1 MSAIIEVKY
10 FNSFWGKQVQGS
22 STYND
27 PKWPGLDWNPYGYPT
42 FPIEATDSSDNWYI
56 EEARIKGG
64 YNNTI
69 VSQGVRAY
77 LNEEDPNR
85 TNRESSLIYSGVYNS
100 RTGINDTNVFSI
112 GENITSDLDPAN
124 GSIQKLYAE
133 NTNLIIFQENKVSY
147 SLINKNTIYSGTQG
161 SNETASSLVIGQNVP
176 YAGTFGIGKNPES
189 FAKFG
194 FRKYFADPLRGSIM
208 RLSADGLT
216 EISNYGMKDFFRD
229 SLQVIDNNFK
239 TKNLNWTL
247 AIDPPVRI
255 LKNAP
260 TTQIPN
266 SDLTFINYQFVAF
279 GTFGPTSLI
288 SVTGQGSG
296 ATSSVIIPQPPAG
309 TSSIIVFPGFNGGGF
324 GYKVGDI
331 VKIVGDGVQFTGEI
345 QFTLTSEMLVDN
357 TLQNPFYIQE
367 NNECEIFI
375 GCSVLNIDANE
386 VAVDTETIVTDVQE
400 FYYDP
405 NDATKYYLAVSTR
418 ESITPTATGLFS
430 YEYQSRIVGG
440 WDNHNRYYTVSMQLD
455 PSYVDESSNFITTSF
470 DETVRGWV
478 SLYSYKPGFIF
489 SLKGL
494 YFSTHKNYLYQH
506 YLNNSNNSNY
516 LSYYDVRYGCSLSL
530 VINANPSIKK
540 NFQTINYEGNN
551 GWEVSVLQSD
561 TTGFTSG
568 NVGFVDSAEYIYSYE
583 KGLYIDP
590 NSGFPQRAGFDRKE
604 NLYVAKINNKSSIRL
619 NEVLGGNQVGGV
631 KGYLLNAVVN
641 IDNQT
646 NIGGPKELWSVGT
659 TFVQSS

>member
-22 STYND
+22 GTYND

-42 FPIEATDSSDNWYI
+42 FPIQATNDSDNWYI

-112 GENITSDLDPAN
+112 GENITRDLDPAN

-133 NTNLIIFQENKVSY
+133 NTNLIIFQENKVTY

-161 SNETASSLVIGQNVP
+161 SNETASSSVIGQNVP

-229 SLQVIDNNFK
+229 SLQAINNNFK
-239 TKNLNWTL
+239 KRNLPWTL

-260 TTQIPN
+260 TIQIPN
-266 SDLTFINYQFVAF
+266 SDLTFVNYQFIAF
-279 GTFGPTSLI
+279 GTFQTTLTA
-288 SVTGQGSG
+288 VTGQGSG
-296 ATSSVIIPQPPAG
+296 ATSAATIPQPPAG
-309 TSSIIVFPGFNGGGF
+309 TSGIIVFPGFNGGGF
-324 GYKVGDI
+324 GYKVGDV
-331 VKIVGDGVQFTGEI
+331 VKIVGDGVKFTGDI
-345 QFTLTSEMLVDN
+345 QFTLTSSMLVDN
-357 TLQNPFYIQE
+357 TLQNPIYIQE
-367 NNECEIFI
+367 NNECEIFM
-375 GCSVLNIDANE
+375 GCSVLNIDSNQI
-386 VAVDTETIVTDVQE
+386 AVDTSTIITNIQK

-405 NDATKYYLAVSTR
+405 SDATKYYLAVSTR

-440 WDNHNRYYTVSMQLD
+440 WDNHNRYYTVSMQPD
-455 PSYVDESSNFITTSF
+455 PSYVDGRNSFITTSF
-470 DETVRGWV
+470 DETVKGWV
-478 SLYSYKPGFIF
+478 SLYSYKPSFIF

-494 YFSTHKNYLYQH
+494 YFSTHENYLYQH
-506 YLNNSNNSNY
+506 YLNNSSNSNY
-516 LSYYDVRYGCSLSL
+516 LNYYDIRYGCYLSL
-530 VINANPSIKK
+530 VINANPSTKK

-551 GWEVSVLQSD
+551 GWEISGLQSD
-561 TTGFTSG
+561 ITGLTNG

-590 NSGFPQRAGFDRKE
+590 TNGFPQRAGFDRKE
-604 NLYVAKINNKSSIRL
+604 NLYVAKINNKSSIRV
-619 NEVLGGNQVGGV
+619 NEVLGGNQVSGV
-631 KGYLLNAVVN
+631 KGYLLNAVIN

-646 NIGGPKELWSVGT
+646 NVGGPKEIWSVGT

>member
-22 STYND
+22 GGYNQ
-27 PKWPGLDWNPYGYPT
+27 PTWPGLDWNPYGYPT
-42 FPIEATDSSDNWYI
+42 FPIKASAGNTSTNWYI
-56 EEARIKGG
+56 EESRIKGG
-64 YNNTI
+64 YNNAI

-100 RTGINDTNVFSI
+100 RTGVNDTNVFSI

-161 SNETASSLVIGQNVP
+161 SNETSSSLVIGQNVP

-216 EISNYGMKDFFRD
+216 EISDYGMKDFFRD

-247 AIDPPVRI
+247 ATNVPVRVI
-255 LKNAP
+255 KFGFDVPLA
-260 TTQIPN
+260 
-266 SDLTFINYQFVAF
+266 DLTFTNYQYLAF
-279 GTFGPTSLI
+279 GTLPLVPLQ

-296 ATSSVIIPQPPAG
+296 ATVTATIPDPAG
-309 TSSIIVFPGFNGGGF
+309 VDPFILRTQQGGGF
-324 GYKVGDI
+324 GYLPGDI
-331 VKIVGDGVQFTGEI
+331 VKITGDGIKFTGEV
-345 QFTLTSEMLVDN
+345 QFTLTSSMLVDN

-367 NNECEIFI
+367 NDACEIFI
-375 GCSVLNIDANE
+375 GSSVLNVDANE
-386 VAVDTETIVTDVQE
+386 VAVDTETIVTNVQN

-405 NDATKYYLAVSTR
+405 NDATKYYLAISTR
-418 ESITPTATGLFS
+418 ESIAPTATGLFS

-440 WDNHNRYYTVSMQLD
+440 WDNYNRYYTISMQLD
-455 PSYVDESSNFITTSF
+455 PSYVNETSNFITTSF
-470 DETVRGWV
+470 DETIRGWV
-478 SLYSYKPGFIF
+478 SLYSYKPSFIF

-494 YFSTHKNYLYQH
+494 YLSTHKNYLYQH
-506 YLNNSNNSNY
+506 YLNNGNNSNY
-516 LSYYDVRYGCSLSL
+516 LNYYDIRYGCSLSL

-583 KGLYIDP
+583 KGLYTDP
-590 NSGFPQRAGFDRKE
+590 NSGLPQRAGFDRKE

-619 NEVLGGNQVGGV
+619 NEVLGGNQVSGV
-631 KGYLLNAVVN
+631 KGYLLNTVLS

-646 NIGGPKELWSVGT
+646 NVGGPKELWCVGT

>member
-10 FNSFWGKQVQGS
+10 FNSFWGKHVQS
-22 STYND
+22 STAE
-27 PKWPGLDWNPYGYPT
+27 PTWPGLDWNPYGYPQ
-42 FPIEATDSSDNWYI
+42 FPIKATDSAGNWYI

-100 RTGINDTNVFSI
+100 RTGVNDTNVFSI

-161 SNETASSLVIGQNVP
+161 SNETSSSLVIGQNVP

-194 FRKYFADPLRGSIM
+194 FRKYFADPLRGSMM

-229 SLQVIDNNFK
+229 SLQAIDNNFK

-247 AIDPPVRI
+247 ATNVPVRVI
-255 LKNAP
+255 KFGFDVPLA
-260 TTQIPN
+260 
-266 SDLTFINYQFVAF
+266 DLTFINYQYVAF
-279 GTFGPTSLI
+279 GTIQLTLQ
-288 SVTGQGSG
+288 SVTGQGVG
-296 ATSSVIIPQPPAG
+296 ATVTVVVPNPAG
-309 TSSIIVFPGFNGGGF
+309 SDPLVLRTQQGGGF
-324 GYKVGDI
+324 GYLPGDI
-331 VKIVGDGVQFTGEI
+331 VKVTGIASPGGQTFFTGDI
-345 QFTLTSEMLVDN
+345 QFTLTSSMLVDN
-357 TLQNPFYIQE
+357 TLKNPFYIQE
-367 NNECEIFI
+367 NNECEIYM
-375 GCSVLNIDANE
+375 GCSVLNIDAND
-386 VAVDTETIVTDVQE
+386 VALDTETIITNVQR

-418 ESITPTATGLFS
+418 ESIVPTATGLFS
-430 YEYQSRIVGG
+430 YDYQSRIVGG
-440 WDNHNRYYTVSMQLD
+440 WDNHNRYYTVSIQSD
-455 PSYVDESSNFITTSF
+455 PSYVNESNFITTSF
-470 DETVRGWV
+470 DETVKGWV

-489 SLKGL
+489 SLKGV

-516 LSYYDVRYGCSLSL
+516 LNYYETRYGCSLSL
-530 VINANPSIKK
+530 VINANPSTKK

-551 GWEVSVLQSD
+551 GWEVSFLQSD
-561 TTGFTSG
+561 TTGFTDG
-568 NVGFVDSAEYIYSYE
+568 NLGFVDSAEYIYSYE

-590 NSGFPQRAGFDRKE
+590 VNGFPQRAGFDRKE
-604 NLYVAKINNKSSIRL
+604 NLYVANIQNKSSVRL

-631 KGYLLNAVVN
+631 KGYLLNAELSV
-641 IDNQT
+641 DNQT
-646 NIGGPKELWSVGT
+646 NVGGGKEIWSVGT